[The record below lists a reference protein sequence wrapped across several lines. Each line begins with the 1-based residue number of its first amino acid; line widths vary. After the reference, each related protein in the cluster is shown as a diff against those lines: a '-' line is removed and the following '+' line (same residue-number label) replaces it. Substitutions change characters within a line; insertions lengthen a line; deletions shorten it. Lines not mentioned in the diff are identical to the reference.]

1 MPTITPLR
9 DRLSTDIL
17 AELKKNLGE
26 RNINA
31 YPKVEKVVIA
41 TGINKS
47 KQDSKE
53 LHAYIAESIEKITGQ
68 RPVLTV
74 AKKAV
79 SNFKTREG
87 NVVGA
92 MVTLRGDRM
101 IDFLDRLIQYVLPRV
116 RDFRGLKSKLD
127 GQGNYS
133 IGLTDHSIF
142 PELPPADAKQIFGLQ
157 IQIVTTT
164 NSDEEAKALLNAMN
178 MPFRK
183 NKPAEETKKETP
195 KVEEKVE
202 EVAEVEEAPSD
213 TPKSDAP
220 KAEETSDTPET
231 PETSETSETSTD
243 DNSDTPS

>member
-1 MPTITPLR
+1 MPTMTPLR

-17 AELKKNLGE
+17 AALKKNLGE

-31 YPKVEKVVIA
+31 YPKVEKVIIA

-47 KQDSKE
+47 NQDSKE

-68 RPVLTV
+68 RPVLTK

-127 GQGNYS
+127 GNGNYS
-133 IGLTDHSIF
+133 IGLTDHSVF

-164 NSDEEAKALLNAMN
+164 NSDEEAKALLDAMN

-183 NKPAEETKKETP
+183 NKPVEETKKEQP
-195 KVEEKVE
+195 KMETKVE
-202 EVAEVEEAPSD
+202 EVADVEEVSPSK
-213 TPKSDAP
+213 T
-220 KAEETSDTPET
+220 EGETETTSDTSET
-231 PETSETSETSTD
+231 PATSETSDVPES
-243 DNSDTPS
+243 NSDTPSE

>member
-17 AELKKNLGE
+17 AELKKSLGE

-31 YPKVEKVVIA
+31 YPKVEKIVIA
-41 TGINKS
+41 TGINKT

-53 LHAYIAESIEKITGQ
+53 LYDYIVDSIEKITGQ
-68 RPVLTV
+68 RPVLTK

-101 IDFLDRLIQYVLPRV
+101 IDFLDRFIQYVLPRV

-133 IGLTDHSIF
+133 IGLTDHTVF
-142 PELPPADAKQIFGLQ
+142 PELPPANAKQIFGLQ

-164 NSDEEAKALLNAMN
+164 NSDVEAKALLDAMN

-183 NKPAEETKKETP
+183 KKEEVKTETAKPEP
-195 KVEEKVE
+195 KK
-202 EVAEVEEAPSD
+202 EVAETVETKEIAS
-213 TPKSDAP
+213 S
-220 KAEETSDTPET
+220 EETPET
-231 PETSETSETSTD
+231 PEVTETPET

>member
-17 AELKKNLGE
+17 AELKKSLGE

-31 YPKVEKVVIA
+31 YPAIEKVVIA

-164 NSDEEAKALLNAMN
+164 NSDEEAKALLDAMS

-183 NKPAEETKKETP
+183 KKEEVKTEAAKP
-195 KVEEKVE
+195 EPTKAEDVK
-202 EVAEVEEAPSD
+202 EVAEVKEV
-213 TPKSDAP
+213 
-220 KAEETSDTPET
+220 
-231 PETSETSETSTD
+231 ETSETSEAPEASDTSD
-243 DNSDTPS
+243 SDTPS